1 MGLPPRPCMRPRP
14 TPSLGL
20 GTREIKP
27 DGLCRPQSLTPMGL
41 SAFVLGS
48 LPTFSLSPAFP
59 WLVGAGPVPD
69 CRTSEAQVPPAGERL
84 PAHHRTREEGQWAG
98 GALQGPSPLRKAKD
112 GPAPRSLLCPH
123 RTRRKRGQGL
133 LGGTQST
140 STKKRRVGGAWW
152 LSPLGVPTQFR
163 LRS

>member
-1 MGLPPRPCMRPRP
+1 MEACRLGASALRCPHARWKQMRWDFSCTWRKEGSTMIVDVQSRPSSARVLCDLRPV

-59 WLVGAGPVPD
+59 WLLGTGKCGRAK
-69 CRTSEAQVPPAGERL
+69 E
-84 PAHHRTREEGQWAG
+84 
-98 GALQGPSPLRKAKD
+98 GALLQR
-112 GPAPRSLLCPH
+112 
-123 RTRRKRGQGL
+123 
-133 LGGTQST
+133 
-140 STKKRRVGGAWW
+140 
-152 LSPLGVPTQFR
+152 
-163 LRS
+163 